1 MTMLQTLLAISA
13 ALAFFNI
20 VKNTAVMID
29 TGRNTSVNIFFGVVW
44 VTLDV
49 LAAIKLGTLAF
60 TMGVFATLCYGLAT
74 LCYLAVSKGIRAIP
88 NCALMVLYI
97 VALTM

>member
-1 MTMLQTLLAISA
+1 MVMLHTLLAISA
-13 ALAFFNI
+13 TLSLFSI
-20 VKNTAVMID
+20 VMNTVVMID

-44 VTLDV
+44 ATLCG

-60 TMGVFATLCYGLAT
+60 VMGVFAAPCYGLVT
-74 LCYLAVSKGIRAIP
+74 LCYLAVGEGIRAIP

-97 VALTM
+97 IALSM